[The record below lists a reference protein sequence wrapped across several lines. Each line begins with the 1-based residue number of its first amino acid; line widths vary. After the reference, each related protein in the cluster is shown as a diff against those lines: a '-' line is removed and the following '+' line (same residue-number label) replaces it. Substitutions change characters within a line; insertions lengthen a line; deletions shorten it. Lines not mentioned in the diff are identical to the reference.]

1 MFDDRSHEVY
11 PVVGEVKQHQI
22 WAERARRIHR
32 GPADRARPELG
43 EDDVGPHPERRDRPE
58 VLRPRGRA
66 QDRTHQ
72 AGRQENSII
81 NACRS
86 LTPGPGS
93 VAPSIPTLPNM
104 AHNNRQARVDPT
116 NWAMM

>member
-66 QDRTHQ
+66 QDRNHQ
-72 AGRQENSII
+72 AGRQDKLHNQRLQVVDARTWLSGAEHT
-81 NACRS
+81 S
-86 LTPGPGS
+86 LAEHGS
-93 VAPSIPTLPNM
+93 QQ
-104 AHNNRQARVDPT
+104 QAGQDESY
-116 NWAMM
+116 